1 VETAASRHAQ
11 RVRLTADEWT
21 AMIEYL
27 SLESN

>member
-1 VETAASRHAQ
+1 MESAASRHAR
-11 RVRLTADEWT
+11 RVRLTADQWT